1 MGGNKQK
8 TAVGASDKANANT
21 QVSDTKSSKKEDSKK
36 IGSKQQQR
44 QKLSV
49 LVEEPQGLKLL
60 QSMKAITIQSYA
72 RSAGVKI
79 SVANAFIKS
88 AESKGIVRNVG
99 GYSGHKVYELVKL
112 HVIADFLRLTV
123 VFSNIYIFFNI
134 IISPD

>member
-8 TAVGASDKANANT
+8 TSIGSSDKANTNT
-21 QVSDTKSSKKEDSKK
+21 QVSSDTKSSKKEDSKK

-49 LVEEPQGLKLL
+49 FVEEPLGLKLL
-60 QSMKAITIQSYA
+60 QSMKAITIHSYA

-99 GYSGHKVYELVKL
+99 GYSGHKVYELVE
-112 HVIADFLRLTV
+112 
-123 VFSNIYIFFNI
+123 
-134 IISPD
+134 

>member
-8 TAVGASDKANANT
+8 TAVGSSDKANT
-21 QVSDTKSSKKEDSKK
+21 QVGDTKSSKKEDSKK
-36 IGSKQQQR
+36 IGSKQQQQQQR

-99 GYSGHKVYELVKL
+99 GYSGHKVYELVK
-112 HVIADFLRLTV
+112 
-123 VFSNIYIFFNI
+123 
-134 IISPD
+134 

>member
-36 IGSKQQQR
+36 IGSKQQQQQQR

-88 AESKGIVRNVG
+88 AESKGIVRNAG
-99 GYSGHKVYELVKL
+99 GYSGHRVYELVK
-112 HVIADFLRLTV
+112 
-123 VFSNIYIFFNI
+123 
-134 IISPD
+134 

>member
-8 TAVGASDKANANT
+8 TSVGSSDKANTNT
-21 QVSDTKSSKKEDSKK
+21 QVGDTKSSKKEDTKK

-49 LVEEPQGLKLL
+49 FVEEPLGLKLL

-99 GYSGHKVYELVKL
+99 GYSGHKVYQLV
-112 HVIADFLRLTV
+112 R
-123 VFSNIYIFFNI
+123 
-134 IISPD
+134 

>member
-1 MGGNKQK
+1 MKPMTRPIIYKYDCANCLSMGGNKQK
-8 TAVGASDKANANT
+8 TSVGSSDKANTNT
-21 QVSDTKSSKKEDSKK
+21 QVGDTKSSKKEDSKK

-49 LVEEPQGLKLL
+49 FVEEPLGLKLL

-99 GYSGHKVYELVKL
+99 GYSGHKVYELVK
-112 HVIADFLRLTV
+112 
-123 VFSNIYIFFNI
+123 
-134 IISPD
+134 

>member
-8 TAVGASDKANANT
+8 TAVGSSDKANT
-21 QVSDTKSSKKEDSKK
+21 QVGDTKSSKKEDSKK
-36 IGSKQQQR
+36 TGSKQQQQQQR

-88 AESKGIVRNVG
+88 AESKGIVRNAG
-99 GYSGHKVYELVKL
+99 GYSGHRVYELVK
-112 HVIADFLRLTV
+112 
-123 VFSNIYIFFNI
+123 
-134 IISPD
+134 

>member
-8 TAVGASDKANANT
+8 TAVGSSDKANT
-21 QVSDTKSSKKEDSKK
+21 QVGDTKSSKKEDSKK
-36 IGSKQQQR
+36 IGSKQQQQQR

-88 AESKGIVRNVG
+88 AESKGIIRNAG
-99 GYSGHKVYELVKL
+99 GYSGHRVYELVK
-112 HVIADFLRLTV
+112 
-123 VFSNIYIFFNI
+123 
-134 IISPD
+134 

>member
-8 TAVGASDKANANT
+8 TAVGSSDKANT
-21 QVSDTKSSKKEDSKK
+21 QVGDTKSSKKEDSKK
-36 IGSKQQQR
+36 IGSKQQQQQQR

-88 AESKGIVRNVG
+88 AESKGIVRNAG
-99 GYSGHKVYELVKL
+99 GYSGHRVYELVK
-112 HVIADFLRLTV
+112 
-123 VFSNIYIFFNI
+123 
-134 IISPD
+134 

>member
-8 TAVGASDKANANT
+8 TAVGSSDKANT
-21 QVSDTKSSKKEDSKK
+21 QVGDTKSSKKEDSKK
-36 IGSKQQQR
+36 IGSKQQQQQQQR

-88 AESKGIVRNVG
+88 AESKGIVRNAG
-99 GYSGHKVYELVKL
+99 GYSGHRVYELVK
-112 HVIADFLRLTV
+112 
-123 VFSNIYIFFNI
+123 
-134 IISPD
+134 

>member
-8 TAVGASDKANANT
+8 TAVGSSDKANT
-21 QVSDTKSSKKEDSKK
+21 QVGDTKSSKKEDSKK
-36 IGSKQQQR
+36 IGSKQQQQR

-60 QSMKAITIQSYA
+60 QNMKAITIQSYA

-99 GYSGHKVYELVKL
+99 GYSGHKVYELVK
-112 HVIADFLRLTV
+112 
-123 VFSNIYIFFNI
+123 
-134 IISPD
+134 

>member
-8 TAVGASDKANANT
+8 TAVGASDKANANI

-99 GYSGHKVYELVKL
+99 GYSGHKVYELVK
-112 HVIADFLRLTV
+112 
-123 VFSNIYIFFNI
+123 
-134 IISPD
+134 

>member
-8 TAVGASDKANANT
+8 TAVGSSDKANT
-21 QVSDTKSSKKEDSKK
+21 QVGDTKSSKKEDSKK
-36 IGSKQQQR
+36 IGSKQQQQR

-88 AESKGIVRNVG
+88 AESKGIVRNAG
-99 GYSGHKVYELVKL
+99 GYSGHRVYELVK
-112 HVIADFLRLTV
+112 
-123 VFSNIYIFFNI
+123 
-134 IISPD
+134 

>member
-8 TAVGASDKANANT
+8 TAVGSSDKANT
-21 QVSDTKSSKKEDSKK
+21 QVGDTKSSKKEDSKK
-36 IGSKQQQR
+36 TGSKQQQQR

-88 AESKGIVRNVG
+88 AESKGIVRNAG
-99 GYSGHKVYELVKL
+99 GYSGHRVYELVK
-112 HVIADFLRLTV
+112 
-123 VFSNIYIFFNI
+123 
-134 IISPD
+134 